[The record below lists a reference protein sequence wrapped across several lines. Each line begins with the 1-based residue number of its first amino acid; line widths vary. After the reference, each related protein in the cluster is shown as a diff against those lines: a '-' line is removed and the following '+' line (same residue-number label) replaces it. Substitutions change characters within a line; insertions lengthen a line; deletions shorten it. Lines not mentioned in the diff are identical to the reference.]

1 MKLLKTLFNP
11 INLYKCQKNYKN
23 KLKELKN
30 KKPIRVIFLVR
41 ENQKWQYQT
50 LYQLL
55 EEDKNF
61 EPLVLVSLLYLV
73 HKGKDKTR
81 NNLEE
86 NYNFFK
92 ERNINVDYAYKNGE
106 YINLKEFNPDIVFYD
121 QPWDLPKIHNIP
133 EVSNHALTCY
143 ASYGC
148 EITDSKD
155 NYSDWHS
162 LLFRFFVDSSSNYA
176 RYCSYN
182 KYAKYNC
189 RICGFLKIDEYLNNF
204 DSISRDDKFT
214 IIYAPHHSVDKKSL
228 KMSTFP
234 KTANYILDFAK
245 KQSNINWIF
254 KPHPRLKYAIIK
266 NKVMSEYE
274 AENYY
279 KEWQK
284 IGVLHNKG
292 DYINL
297 FKNSDLL
304 ITDSVSFLVEYLP
317 THKPIIRLQSPK
329 QINMG
334 SIGNKICKVC
344 YEAKSIDELESIFD
358 KVVMQKVDTKQ
369 EGRLKLSNTLFSS
382 KEPAAKKICEY
393 LLNDLWDI
401 KI

>member
-30 KKPIRVIFLVR
+30 KKPVKVIFLVR

-143 ASYGC
+143 APYGC
-148 EITDSKD
+148 EILDCK
-155 NYSDWHS
+155 SDYTQDFHK
-162 LLFRFFVDSSSNYA
+162 LLFKFFVGNNDCLERYESYKKHNSNNCIVTGYPKLDA
-176 RYCSYN
+176 YFEPVRQKNIWKDEN
-182 KYAKYNC
+182 KFK
-189 RICGFLKIDEYLNNF
+189 
-204 DSISRDDKFT
+204 
-214 IIYAPHHSVDKKSL
+214 IIYAPHHSFDKKGL
-228 KMSTFP
+228 HLATFNQNGRFILELAKNYP
-234 KTANYILDFAK
+234 KT
-245 KQSNINWIF
+245 SWIF
-254 KPHPRLKYAIIK
+254 KPHPRFKYALLK
-266 NKVMSEYE
+266 NNIMNEQE
-274 AENYY
+274 IENYY
-279 KEWQK
+279 GEWAN
-284 IGVLHNKG
+284 IGKVYEQG
-292 DYINL
+292 DYFDIFKTSDLMITDCCSFLGEYFPTKKPLIHLVGLYRSNNKLGEQIEKALYLANTNDELLTL
-297 FKNSDLL
+297 FKDL
-304 ITDSVSFLVEYLP
+304 
-317 THKPIIRLQSPK
+317 
-329 QINMG
+329 
-334 SIGNKICKVC
+334 ICS
-344 YEAKSIDELESIFD
+344 EN
-358 KVVMQKVDTKQ
+358 DTKRTQ
-369 EGRLKLSNTLFSS
+369 REKFVNETFCYKGG
-382 KEPAAKKICEY
+382 EKIY
-393 LLNDLWDI
+393 KNIIGGIYD
-401 KI
+401 